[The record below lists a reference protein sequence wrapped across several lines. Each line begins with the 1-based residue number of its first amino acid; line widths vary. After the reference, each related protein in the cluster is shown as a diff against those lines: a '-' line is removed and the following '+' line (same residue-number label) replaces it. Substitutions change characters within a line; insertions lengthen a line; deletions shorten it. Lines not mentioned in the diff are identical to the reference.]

1 MTCTRFAAASM
12 ALCCA
17 LLLPACGEEGTTGGS
32 APASIPTPATNA
44 PTPAALNDGTPI
56 VYDSGT
62 VEIRPGM
69 TTVYADPAD
78 VDFGVTRPGTKLR
91 AEFRLV
97 NPTNAPIKIL
107 AAQPTC
113 QCTTVKVSNQ
123 VIPPR
128 GAIGIPATLQVP
140 NTTGLKQAAI
150 NTALEPGVSG
160 PRLTLKAVAAY
171 AVRTDPLYVDA
182 LEPERL
188 TGQVTVESTDG
199 RPFRVR
205 SVNGRPPLLQT
216 PDEPSVRHIVGYDL
230 TGETPDTMPKWL
242 LFETDHP
249 EAPML
254 EMRVRHQWSMLPHQF
269 PDHQVAI
276 QFDGYIAN
284 LGAIPAGSPAPFSLQ
299 LKHFAG
305 QRVLG
310 LRSDAPEF
318 RVALT
323 EQIPGDDD
331 RVRITATITPAEG
344 TSGPFIVPITFDA
357 TTGSEQMYAIGVVR
371 PEAPQGDARTGSS
384 P

>member
-1 MTCTRFAAASM
+1 MCHPRAAVTS
-12 ALCCA
+12 
-17 LLLPACGEEGTTGGS
+17 LLLATAAFLTACGEGGGT
-32 APASIPTPATNA
+32 APTASTLAKTTPATTA
-44 PTPAALNDGTPI
+44 PAAPEDGTPI
-56 VYDSGT
+56 IYETGT

-69 TTVYADPAD
+69 TTVYADPGD

-91 AEFRLV
+91 AEFRLI

-107 AAQPTC
+107 AAAPTC

-123 VIPPR
+123 TIPPR

-150 NTALEPGVSG
+150 NTVLEPNVAG
-160 PRLTLKAVAAY
+160 PRLTLTAVAAY

-182 LEPERL
+182 LAPERM
-188 TGQVTVESTDG
+188 TGQVVVESTDG
-199 RPFRVR
+199 RPFRVL
-205 SVNGRPPLLQT
+205 SVNGRPPLLKS
-216 PDEPSVRHIVGYDL
+216 PDTAAVRHVVGYDL
-230 TGETPDTMPKWL
+230 TGETPETMPKWL

-269 PDHQVAI
+269 PDHKVAI

-284 LGAIPAGSPAPFSLQ
+284 LGAIPADSPAPFSLQ

-318 RVALT
+318 QVALT

-344 TSGPFIVPITFDA
+344 LSGPFIVPITFDA
-357 TTGSEQMYAIGVVR
+357 TTGSEKMYAIGVVR
-371 PEAPQGDARTGSS
+371 TEAPQGDARPGSS